1 MLRLPAGEFPLAVG
15 VGAAS
20 EQPLMVIPRYLDVV
34 LVAIG
39 AVPAIALGAPV
50 FGYLVGAGAWILQRI
65 IAATDRRLLGKAS
78 DEAANFRRQ
87 LGLHLFEPFVR
98 IWLLAGAIVLAGVA
112 GHRADGLTA
121 AIVIFGAYTVAFVMR
136 LASGPP
142 PPREAQ

>member
-1 MLRLPAGEFPLAVG
+1 LAVG

-20 EQPLMVIPRYLDVV
+20 EQPLMVVPRYLDVV

-39 AVPAIALGAPV
+39 AVPALALGAPE

-65 IAATDRRLLGKAS
+65 ISAADRRLLSDKAT
-78 DEAANFRRQ
+78 NLRRQ
-87 LGLHLFEPFVR
+87 LSLNLFEPFVR

-121 AIVIFGAYTVAFVMR
+121 AMVIFAAYSIAFVIR
-136 LASGPP
+136 LLSGPP
-142 PPREAQ
+142 PPRAVE

>member
-1 MLRLPAGEFPLAVG
+1 MLRPPAGESPLAVG
-15 VGAAS
+15 AGAAS
-20 EQPLMVIPRYLDVV
+20 EQPLMVVPRYLDVV

-39 AVPAIALGAPV
+39 AVPAIALGAPT

-65 IAATDRRLLGKAS
+65 IAATDRRLLLNKAA
-78 DEAANFRRQ
+78 DEASNFRRQ

-121 AIVIFGAYTVAFVMR
+121 AI
-136 LASGPP
+136 
-142 PPREAQ
+142 